1 MALILTDLTGNEY
14 PVHAVT
20 NHSEKMSAD
29 GMLTFSVI
37 ETKENTSF
45 INDISKLWRVTNV
58 KGDNDRQRYVVVI
71 TSRKA
76 VKDKQVVEV
85 TAKEEQFDYL
95 ETHRVYED
103 VTGSYPAVSYLN
115 LIFDNTPYD
124 YVLLDSVNALEWENS
139 GNGMSKM
146 DMFKKWLTR
155 YGFEFKFDPNINRFT
170 LGRHIARQ
178 PAYVLSKKINAND
191 LNIEEDATNFY
202 TYIQGYGNYEGEDNM
217 HEAKLERSYTSPLSK
232 IAGIGIREMEP
243 LTDGR
248 IKDKNLMDEKLYERV
263 DDSLK
268 MTVTFDFVRLGRN
281 YPYAQ
286 PEIGDEIP
294 VIDTTIQFNRLMR
307 IVEIKTTRDAQHK
320 IIKQAV
326 TVGDP
331 NRITRHQAK
340 SSGAFNDLNDLLSG
354 RTQLRESVLPAA
366 VKRATIMLTETA
378 SELTF
383 SEKGI
388 IAVDKDNPN
397 YLTLFNSSGLGVS
410 TDGGQTFRSAIT
422 RGAINADLITAGS
435 INADYIRSGQLDANL
450 VNVVSNDGHITINGS
465 EMQLIGITNDSR
477 THLRPDGLRIRRPDG
492 AWAVIDGVPE
502 MSLSI
507 QRNVFMHPNVSF
519 DGQNYT
525 SNSAYFVTY
534 ENFYIN
540 HDARYLTASFGANLS
555 GSSAYSSA
563 YVKVRMREFGKKS
576 GNAVAETRIFATKSD
591 TTTFDTLTI
600 DLGRPTYE
608 PRQFYLEFAFDDSEA
623 SANNVAKVRT
633 NRVFMKG

>member
-76 VKDKQVVEV
+76 VKDKQVVEI

-103 VTGSYPAVSYLN
+103 VTGSYPAISYLN
-115 LIFDNTPYD
+115 LIFDDTPYD
-124 YVLLDSVNALEWENS
+124 YVLLDNANAIEWENS
-139 GNGMSKM
+139 GNGMAKM

-202 TYIQGYGNYEGEDNM
+202 TYRRGYGNYEGEDNM
-217 HEAKLERSYTSPLSK
+217 HEAKLERTYTSPLSK

-248 IKDKNLMDEKLYERV
+248 IKDKDLMDEKLFESV
-263 DDSLK
+263 EDSLK
-268 MTVTFDFVRLGRN
+268 LTVTFDFVRLGHN

-307 IVEIKTTRDAQHK
+307 IVEIKTTRDAKHK

-331 NRITRHQAK
+331 NRVTRYQAK
-340 SSGAFNDLNDLLSG
+340 SSGAINDLNDLLSG
-354 RTQLRESVLPAA
+354 RTKLRESVLPAA
-366 VKRATIMLTETA
+366 IKRATDMLTETA

-388 IAVDKDNPN
+388 IAVDKENPN

-410 TDGGQTFRSAIT
+410 SDGGQTFRNAIT
-422 RGAINADLITAGS
+422 RGEINADLITAGS

-450 VNVVSNDGHITINGS
+450 VNVIGRKGLIMITGDEIVAQS
-465 EMQLIGITNDSR
+465 DYTKAK
-477 THLRPDGLRIRRPDG
+477 TALRPSGLFVTRPDG
-492 AWAVIDGVPE
+492 AEWIANGLFKYNTDLQAAAPPTMSSGVT
-502 MSLSI
+502 
-507 QRNVFMHPNVSF
+507 VS
-519 DGQNYT
+519 GQ
-525 SNSAYFVTY
+525 YFHTTNTY
-534 ENFYIN
+534 DSTCETFYFQ
-540 HDARYLTASFGANLS
+540 HKSRYLRLMGRAHMYHPSTTTASGTVSVNGFSGTNIS
-555 GSSAYSSA
+555 GSQHIPAD
-563 YVKVRMREFGKKS
+563 VTHEGD
-576 GNAVAETRIFATKSD
+576 GIFVSII
-591 TTTFDTLTI
+591 I
-600 DLGRPTYE
+600 DLGIPDYSRK
-608 PRQFYLEFAFDDSEA
+608 QFYVQLKTGNSK
-623 SANNVAKVRT
+623 SAIRFRRT
-633 NRVFMKG
+633 TCELYD

>member
-29 GMLTFSVI
+29 GMLTFSVM

-45 INDISKLWRVTNV
+45 INDISKLWRVSNV

-124 YVLLDSVNALEWENS
+124 YVLLDNASALEWENS
-139 GNGMSKM
+139 GNGMAKM

-202 TYIQGYGNYEGEDNM
+202 TYRRGYGNYEGEDNM

-248 IKDKNLMDEKLYERV
+248 IKDKDLMDEKLFESIE
-263 DDSLK
+263 DSLK
-268 MTVTFDFVRLGRN
+268 MTVTFDFVRLGHN

-307 IVEIKTTRDAQHK
+307 IIEIKTTRDAQHK
-320 IIKQAV
+320 IIKQSV

-331 NRITRHQAK
+331 NRITRYQAK
-340 SSGAFNDLNDLLSG
+340 SNGAFSDLNDLLSG

-366 VKRATIMLTETA
+366 IKRATDMLTETA

-410 TDGGQTFRSAIT
+410 SDGGQTFRNAIT
-422 RGAINADLITAGS
+422 RGEINADLITAGS

-450 VNVVSNDGHITINGS
+450 VNVVSNDGHIIINGS

-492 AWAVIDGVPE
+492 VWATIDGVPKH
-502 MSLSI
+502 SLAM
-507 QRNVFMHPNVSF
+507 QRNQFMHPDVSF
-519 DGQNYT
+519 SGQNYST
-525 SNSAYFVTY
+525 KSEFYVTY
-534 ENFYIN
+534 ENFYAF
-540 HDARYLTASFGANLS
+540 HDARYLVVAFGANIHP
-555 GSSAYSSA
+555 SSKLDKLEVSA
-563 YVKVRMREFGKKS
+563 QCVEFGRDNSNRNGSVTMTVTKTS
-576 GNAVAETRIFATKSD
+576 GTVHESI
-591 TTTFDTLTI
+591 TI
-600 DLGRPTYE
+600 DLGAPTYE
-608 PRQFYLEFAFDDSEA
+608 PMSFYLNFKVSNGKDSNA
-623 SANNVAKVRT
+623 GLIRT
-633 NRVFMKG
+633 NRVHMKG